1 MYMRVVV
8 MAWLALL
15 SAGLLEIVWAF
26 FMKRSAGFTL
36 PLPTAITIAAMVA
49 SFALLGM
56 AMRVLPLG
64 TAYAIWTGI
73 GALGAFVLGIAV
85 LGEAVTPLRLAAA
98 GLILSGIVLM
108 KLSAAH

>member
-1 MYMRVVV
+1 MG
-8 MAWLALL
+8 WFALL

-26 FMKRSAGFTL
+26 FMKRSDGFTL

-49 SFALLGM
+49 SFALLAV
-56 AMRVLPLG
+56 AMRLLPLG
-64 TAYAIWTGI
+64 TAYVVWTGI
-73 GALGAFVLGIAV
+73 GAVGAFVLGIVV

-98 GLILSGIVLM
+98 GLILAGIVLM